1 MDTIVTRELSDVSS
15 KDELVRKYIEYDH
28 TRFRDMTADS
38 VVLKNN
44 RVLHERPES
53 GKTHGEDGRMS
64 NISKGN
70 IGESTTDENPE
81 QFNKNAIL
89 DLQEQRAKVIER
101 QRQLE
106 EELRL
111 KKLAEQKEKDR
122 K

>member
-1 MDTIVTRELSDVSS
+1 MIDDYVKT
-15 KDELVRKYIEYDH
+15 DH
-28 TRFRDMTADS
+28 ARFRDITADS

-44 RVLHERPES
+44 RIAHERPES

-64 NISKGN
+64 NISKGA
-70 IGESTTDENPE
+70 IGESVADENPE

-101 QRQLE
+101 QAKLEDDLRQK
-106 EELRL
+106 RL
-111 KKLAEQKEKDR
+111 LEQKEKDR